1 MTSSLV
7 CLLKNVSEKNV
18 YETSLYP
25 FLNFTFPN
33 LGNIETIFLLFAL
46 GINEDENVFSS
57 RIDKKP
63 SD

>member
-1 MTSSLV
+1 M
-7 CLLKNVSEKNV
+7 SEKNV

-33 LGNIETIFLLFAL
+33 LGNIETIVFLFAL
-46 GINEDENVFSS
+46 DEDENVS
-57 RIDKKP
+57 RIDNKP